1 MYVDLRTSGSRCIW
15 FQEEEGVS
23 ISKHT
28 RQALALLSCFSSRTS
43 PARPPP
49 HLSPSPPPCRY
60 LTWDSN
66 VFPQP
71 IELQDDVASR
81 GRQTVTIV
89 DPHVK
94 RDHG

>member
-1 MYVDLRTSGSRCIW
+1 MPPLPPLR
-15 FQEEEGVS
+15 
-23 ISKHT
+23 
-28 RQALALLSCFSSRTS
+28 
-43 PARPPP
+43 
-49 HLSPSPPPCRY
+49 RY